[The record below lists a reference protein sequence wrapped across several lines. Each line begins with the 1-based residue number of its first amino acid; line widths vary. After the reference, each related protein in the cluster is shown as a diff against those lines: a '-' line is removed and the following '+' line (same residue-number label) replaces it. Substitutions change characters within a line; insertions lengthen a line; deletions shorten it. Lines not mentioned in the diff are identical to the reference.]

1 MNCYL
6 LAYRLSLYLTT
17 FTTFVLGCFILL
29 KAQRN
34 KTSLIYV
41 AFLFSLAG
49 WSLLQVSLSV
59 VSGSEK
65 LLLISRLAHVF
76 IIILPCLFL
85 HFTYLFLDIEKENR
99 KTLILAYLISLGFIA
114 LLPFKAFIPGV
125 RYLANIKYFPT
136 AGPIY
141 HFHCAFFYMLVILC
155 IYELHRGYRNSKGL
169 RATQLK
175 YMFWSA
181 IIGFSAG
188 SSSYLYVYNKPM
200 FFNPYAT
207 FGVPLYVLTIAY
219 IIYKHR
225 FMDISLVL
233 KKTVIYGIIYSLSLA
248 VFGSIVMLLGQLAM
262 PAVNQGLIG
271 LSMLAVFVIVSMVK
285 PLDKFLSTL
294 TDKFLFRERY
304 EYHKTLREASQGM
317 IRIRELDKLLNLIV
331 TIITKHV
338 RVKQAAIF
346 IYEKET
352 NAYVV
357 KASRGRLKIPK
368 NYLKVTRHNPLLKY
382 LLKTKDSIVCEE
394 LKLILKQ
401 GPSIA
406 LKEVIEKLDNIEVSI
421 CVPSF
426 LKGKLIGFLLLGE
439 KLSGEMYSQED
450 LSLFNTLSIQA
461 GLAIENAQAYEE
473 LSRTKDRLFE
483 AEKFASIGRLAGGI
497 AHEIKNPL
505 ASIKTFTAYLNRKFD
520 NPEFRSKF
528 QRIVGSEVDRI
539 NHIVE
544 QLVTYAHPKS
554 LQLEKTDIHKIIEET
569 LSLLE
574 NELKK
579 AKVEVKTNYYPKNAM
594 LSVDPEQ
601 FKQVFLNL
609 FLNSIQAME
618 HNNGELKELKVS
630 TYRQNGCLKVVVSD
644 SGEGIHPE
652 KVPLVF
658 DPFFTTKESGCGLGL
673 SIVKSIVESHRGK
686 ISVKSELSHGA
697 AFCISLPLKNSPER
711 KLLLRDSYRMLA
723 PAKTGNTRI

>member
-1 MNCYL
+1 MNYYL
-6 LAYRLSLYLTT
+6 LIYRLSILLTSL
-17 FTTFVLGCFILL
+17 TTFVLGSFILL
-29 KAQRN
+29 KAQRS
-34 KTSLIYV
+34 KTTLVYV

-49 WSLLQVSLSV
+49 WSFLQASLSV
-59 VSGSEK
+59 VSGMEK
-65 LLLISRLAHVF
+65 LLLINRLVHIF
-76 IIILPCLFL
+76 IILIPCLFL

-99 KTLILAYLISLGFIA
+99 KTLIMAYLISLGFIA
-114 LLPFKAFIPGV
+114 LIPFKAFLPGV
-125 RYLANIKYFPT
+125 RYLANIKYFTIP
-136 AGPIY
+136 GPIY
-141 HFHCAFFYMLVILC
+141 HFSCAFFYMLVMLSL
-155 IYELHRGYRNSKGL
+155 YELYQGYRNSKGL

-175 YMFWSA
+175 YMFYSTM
-181 IIGFSAG
+181 IGFFSGSA
-188 SSSYLYVYNKPM
+188 SYLYVYNKPM
-200 FFNPYAT
+200 FFSSYIA

-219 IIYKHR
+219 LIYKHR

-233 KKTVIYGIIYSLSLA
+233 KRTVIYGIIYSLSLA
-248 VFGSIVMLLGQLAM
+248 VFGSIVILLGRMVM
-262 PAVNQGLIG
+262 PGVSQKLIG
-271 LSMLAVFVIVSMVK
+271 LPMLAVFVIVSMVK
-285 PLDKFLSTL
+285 PLDKFLTTL

-304 EYHKTLREASQGM
+304 EYHKTLREASLGM
-317 IRIRELDKLLNLIV
+317 IRIRELGKLLNLIV

-346 IYEKET
+346 IYDKET
-352 NAYVV
+352 NTYVV

-368 NYLKVTRHNPLLKY
+368 NYLKITQHNHLLKY

-394 LKLILKQ
+394 LKLIFKQNPSTQLK
-401 GPSIA
+401 G
-406 LKEVIEKLDNIEVSI
+406 VIEELDNIEVSI

-439 KLSGEMYSQED
+439 KLSGEMYSRED
-450 LSLFNTLSIQA
+450 MSLFNTLAMQA
-461 GLAIENAQAYEE
+461 GFAIENAQAYEE

-520 NPEFRSKF
+520 DPEFRSKF

-544 QLVTYAHPKS
+544 QLVNYAHPKS

-569 LSLLE
+569 LNLLE

-579 AKVEVKTNYYPKNAM
+579 ESIKVKTDYFSNGTI

-601 FKQVFLNL
+601 VKQVFLNL

-618 HNNGELKELKVS
+618 HNNGKLKELKVS

-644 SGEGIHPE
+644 TGGGISPE
-652 KVPLVF
+652 KVALIF

-686 ISVKSELSHGA
+686 ISVKSELNQGT

-711 KLLLRDSYRMLA
+711 KLLLRDYYRMLA
-723 PAKTGNTRI
+723 PA

>member
-1 MNCYL
+1 MNYYL
-6 LAYRLSLYLTT
+6 LIYRSSLYLTT

-29 KAQRN
+29 KAQRS
-34 KTSLIYV
+34 KTSLVYV

-49 WSLLQVSLSV
+49 WSFMQVNLSV
-59 VSGSEK
+59 VSNMEK
-65 LLLISRLAHVF
+65 LLLINRLAHVF
-76 IIILPCLFL
+76 IILIPCLFL

-99 KTLILAYLISLGFIA
+99 KTLILAYLISLGLIT
-114 LLPFKAFIPGV
+114 LLPFKAFLPGV
-125 RYLANIKYFPT
+125 RYLANIKYFTIP
-136 AGPIY
+136 GPIY
-141 HFHCAFFYMLVILC
+141 HFSCAFFYTLVILSL
-155 IYELHRGYRNSKGL
+155 YELHRGYRNSKGL

-175 YMFWSA
+175 YMFYSA
-181 IIGFSAG
+181 IIGFFSG

-200 FFNPYAT
+200 FFSPYVT

-248 VFGSIVMLLGQLAM
+248 VFGSIVILLGRMVM
-262 PAVNQGLIG
+262 PGVSQKLIG
-271 LSMLAVFVIVSMVK
+271 LPMLAVFVIVSMVK
-285 PLDKFLSTL
+285 PLDKFLTMF

-304 EYHKTLREASQGM
+304 EYHKTLREASLGM
-317 IRIRELDKLLNLIV
+317 IHIRELNKLLNLIV

-346 IYEKET
+346 IHDKET
-352 NAYVV
+352 NTYVV

-368 NYLKVTRHNPLLKY
+368 NFLKVTQHNHLLKY

-394 LKLILKQ
+394 LKLIFKQNPSTQLK
-401 GPSIA
+401 G
-406 LKEVIEKLDNIEVSI
+406 VIEELDNIEVSI

-439 KLSGEMYSQED
+439 KLSGEMYSRED
-450 LSLFNTLSIQA
+450 MSLFNTLAMQA

-473 LSRTKDRLFE
+473 LSKAKDRLFE

-505 ASIKTFTAYLNRKFD
+505 ASIKTFTSYLNRKFD
-520 NPEFRSKF
+520 DPEFRSKF

-544 QLVTYAHPKS
+544 QLVSYAHPKGLA
-554 LQLEKTDIHKIIEET
+554 LQKTDLHKIIEET

-579 AKVEVKTNYYPKNAM
+579 ENIKVKTDYFSKCKI

-618 HNNGELKELKVS
+618 HNNGKLKELKIS
-630 TYRQNGCLKVVVSD
+630 TYKQSSYLKVVISD
-644 SGEGIHPE
+644 TGEGIPPE
-652 KVPLVF
+652 KTPLVF
-658 DPFFTTKESGCGLGL
+658 DPFFTTKDSGCGLGL
-673 SIVKSIVESHRGK
+673 SIVKSIVENHGGT
-686 ISVKSELSHGA
+686 ISVKSGTNQGTS
-697 AFCISLPLKNSPER
+697 FSISLPLKNSPER

-723 PAKTGNTRI
+723 PV

>member
-1 MNCYL
+1 MNYYL
-6 LAYRLSLYLTT
+6 LIYRLSILLTSL
-17 FTTFVLGCFILL
+17 TTFVLGSFILL
-29 KAQRN
+29 KAQRS
-34 KTSLIYV
+34 KTTLVYV

-49 WSLLQVSLSV
+49 WSFLQASLSV
-59 VSGSEK
+59 VSGMEK
-65 LLLISRLAHVF
+65 LLLINRLVHVF
-76 IIILPCLFL
+76 IILIPCLFL

-99 KTLILAYLISLGFIA
+99 KTLILAYLISLGLIT
-114 LLPFKAFIPGV
+114 LLPFKAFLPGV
-125 RYLANIKYFPT
+125 RYLANIKYFTIP
-136 AGPIY
+136 GPIY
-141 HFHCAFFYMLVILC
+141 HFSCAFFYTLVILSL
-155 IYELHRGYRNSKGL
+155 YELHRGYRNSKGL

-175 YMFWSA
+175 YMFYSA
-181 IIGFSAG
+181 IIGFFSG

-200 FFNPYAT
+200 FFSPYVT

-248 VFGSIVMLLGQLAM
+248 VFGSIVILLGRMVM
-262 PAVNQGLIG
+262 PGVSQKLIG
-271 LSMLAVFVIVSMVK
+271 LPMLAVFVIVSMVK
-285 PLDKFLSTL
+285 PLDKFLTTL

-304 EYHKTLREASQGM
+304 EYHKTLREASLGM
-317 IRIRELDKLLNLIV
+317 IRIRELGKLLNLIV

-338 RVKQAAIF
+338 RVKQADIF
-346 IYEKET
+346 IYDKET
-352 NAYVV
+352 NTYVV

-368 NYLKVTRHNPLLKY
+368 NYLKVTQHNPLLKY

-394 LKLILKQ
+394 LRLIFKQ
-401 GPSIA
+401 NHSIA
-406 LKEVIEKLDNIEVSI
+406 LKKIIEQLDDVEVSI

-426 LKGKLIGFLLLGE
+426 LKGRLIGFLLLGE

-505 ASIKTFTAYLNRKFD
+505 ASIKTFTAYLNRKFND
-520 NPEFRSKF
+520 PEFRNKF

-544 QLVTYAHPKS
+544 QLVSYAHPKS
-554 LQLEKTDIHKIIEET
+554 LSIEKTDIHKIIEET
-569 LSLLE
+569 LNLLE

-579 AKVEVKTNYYPKNAM
+579 ESIKVKTDYFSNGTI

-601 FKQVFLNL
+601 VKQVFLNL

-618 HNNGELKELKVS
+618 HNNGKLKELKVS

-644 SGEGIHPE
+644 TGGGISPE
-652 KVPLVF
+652 KVALIF

-686 ISVKSELSHGA
+686 ISVKSELNQGT

-711 KLLLRDSYRMLA
+711 KLLLRDYYRMLA
-723 PAKTGNTRI
+723 PA